1 MSNER
6 LIGKLRSALSFLNSR
21 YRLRFTRREQLEA
34 WQAQQLKHFLKDVL
48 PTAERFKDH
57 QYTHLADFPLMDK
70 ATMMSDFAAYN
81 TRGLGLDQVLP
92 VARRAEESRDFSP
105 TLGDITVGL
114 SSGTSG
120 NQGVFLVSSLERQRW
135 AGILLARTLPGRF
148 LPRLLCFWQAPLR
161 IAFFLRANSRLYT
174 TLSSRRIDF
183 VFHDLTRG
191 LEASLERLQA
201 QNPDVLVAP
210 ATVLRGLA
218 EASLNGRL
226 SIRPTHILSVAEVL
240 ESTDADAVLKA
251 FGVMPQQIYQ
261 ASEGFLGYTC
271 EQGTLHLNE
280 SHLHIEPEWLDAE
293 HTRFQPIITD
303 FSRRTQMIVRY
314 RLNDVLRVSEA
325 PCACGRVER
334 AIAAI
339 EGRADDILW
348 LPDVAGRQLRA
359 LYPDVLRRTLLMH
372 GAKLQEYEIHQTR
385 LNWQINI
392 QAYGDHDALC
402 KAISENLHQLCAGQ
416 GMRPPEFIFG
426 HWQAPP
432 PHVKRRRLK
441 LLQLPEGLPCAY

>member
-1 MSNER
+1 MSSEK
-6 LIGKLRSALSFLNSR
+6 LMGALRSALSFINSR

-34 WQAQQLKHFLKDVL
+34 WQARQLQHFLHHVL
-48 PTAERFKDH
+48 PRAQRFKGLNI
-57 QYTHLADFPLMDK
+57 TELADLPLMDK
-70 ATMMSDFAAYN
+70 ATLMGDFAGFN
-81 TRGLGLDQVLP
+81 TRGLSLEQVLP
-92 VARRAEESRDFSP
+92 IARQAEESRDFSP
-105 TLGDITVGL
+105 TLGDMTVGL

-120 NQGVFLVSSLERQRW
+120 NQGVFLVSALERQRW
-135 AGILLARTLPGRF
+135 AGILLARTLPRRF
-148 LPRLLCFWQAPLR
+148 LPRLLFFWREPLG

-183 VFHDLTRG
+183 AFHDLTLG
-191 LEASLERLQA
+191 LEASFERLNA

-218 EASLNGRL
+218 EAML
-226 SIRPTHILSVAEVL
+226 SGQLTIRPTHILSVAEVL
-240 ESTDADAVLKA
+240 ESDDADAVLKA
-251 FGVMPQQIYQ
+251 FGVAPQQIYQ

-280 SHLHIEPEWLDAE
+280 SHLHIEPQWLDAG

-314 RLNDVLRVSEA
+314 RLNDILRVAQA
-325 PCACGRVER
+325 PCPCGRVER
-334 AIAAI
+334 AIAAV

-348 LPDVAGRQLRA
+348 LPSLAGDRLQA
-359 LYPDVLRRTLLMH
+359 LYPDVMRRTLLMH
-372 GAKLQEYEIHQTR
+372 GSALQEYEIHQQG
-385 LNWQINI
+385 LHWQVNLLARDDYASLC
-392 QAYGDHDALC
+392 QALTDSFHALC
-402 KAISENLHQLCAGQ
+402 ADHALQ
-416 GMRPPEFIFG
+416 PPELSFG

-432 PHVKRRRLK
+432 PQAKRRRLK

>member
-1 MSNER
+1 MSSEK
-6 LIGKLRSALSFLNSR
+6 LMGALRSALSFINSR

-34 WQAQQLKHFLKDVL
+34 WQARQLKHFLQKVL
-48 PTAERFKDH
+48 PQAQRFKGLNITD
-57 QYTHLADFPLMDK
+57 LADLPLMDK
-70 ATMMSDFAAYN
+70 ATLMGDFAGFN
-81 TRGLGLDQVLP
+81 TRGLSLEQVLP
-92 VARRAEESRDFSP
+92 IARQAEESRDFSP
-105 TLGDITVGL
+105 TLGDMTVGL

-120 NQGVFLVSSLERQRW
+120 NQGVFLVSALERQRW
-135 AGILLARTLPGRF
+135 AGILLARTLPRRF
-148 LPRLLCFWQAPLR
+148 LPRLLCFWREPLG

-183 VFHDLTRG
+183 AFHDLTLG
-191 LEASLERLQA
+191 LEASFARLNA

-218 EASLNGRL
+218 EARLSGRL
-226 SIRPTHILSVAEVL
+226 TIRPTHILSVAEVL
-240 ESTDADAVLKA
+240 ESDDADAVLKA
-251 FGVMPQQIYQ
+251 FGVAPQQIYQ

-280 SHLHIEPEWLDAE
+280 SHLHIEPQWLDAG

-314 RLNDVLRVSEA
+314 RLNDILRVAQA
-325 PCACGRVER
+325 PCPCGRVER
-334 AIAAI
+334 AIAAV

-348 LPDVAGRQLRA
+348 LPSLAGDRLHA
-359 LYPDVLRRTLLMH
+359 LYPDVMRRALLMH
-372 GAKLQEYEIHQTR
+372 GTALQEYEIHQQG
-385 LNWQINI
+385 LHWQVNLLARDDHASLC
-392 QAYGDHDALC
+392 QALTDSFQALC
-402 KAISENLHQLCAGQ
+402 ADHALQ
-416 GMRPPEFIFG
+416 PPRLSFG

-432 PHVKRRRLK
+432 PHAKRRRLK

>member
-6 LIGKLRSALSFLNSR
+6 LIGKLRSALSFLHSR
-21 YRLRFTRREQLEA
+21 YCLRFTRREQLEA
-34 WQAQQLKHFLKDVL
+34 WQAQQLKRFLKDVV
-48 PTAERFKDH
+48 PAAERFKDH
-57 QYTHLADFPLMDK
+57 RYASLADFPLMDK
-70 ATMMSDFAAYN
+70 ATMMNDFAAFN
-81 TRGLGLDQVLP
+81 TRALGLDQVLP

-105 TLGDITVGL
+105 TLGDICVGL

-120 NQGVFLVSSLERQRW
+120 NQGVFLVSTRERQRW

-161 IAFFLRANSRLYT
+161 IAFYLRANSRLYT
-174 TLSSRRIDF
+174 TLSSRRINF
-183 VFHDLTRG
+183 AYHDLTLG
-191 LEASLERLQA
+191 LDVSLERLHA

-210 ATVLRGLA
+210 VTVLRGLA

-226 SIRPTHILSVAEVL
+226 SIRPTHIVSVAEVL
-240 ESTDADAVLKA
+240 ESTDADIVLSA
-251 FGVMPQQIYQ
+251 FGVVPQQIYQ

-293 HTRFQPIITD
+293 HTRFQPIVTD
-303 FSRRTQMIVRY
+303 FSRHTQMIVRY
-314 RLNDVLRVSEA
+314 RLNDVLRVNEA

-348 LPDVAGRQLRA
+348 LPDLAGCQLRA
-359 LYPDVLRRTLLMH
+359 LYPDVLRRALLMH
-372 GAKLQEYEIHQTR
+372 GGMLQEYEIHQTNLIWR
-385 LNWQINI
+385 ISI
-392 QAYGDHDALC
+392 QARGDHDALC
-402 KAISENLHQLCAGQ
+402 QAISESLQQLCASQ
-416 GMRPPEFIFG
+416 GVRSPQMSFG
-426 HWQAPP
+426 EWQPPP

-441 LLQLPEGLPCAY
+441 LLQMPEGLPCAY